1 MVETRS
7 YHISHNF
14 NVLANI
20 SSENRKKRREKE
32 KEKEEM
38 KKKKERNE
46 RERKIKTVRGNS
58 STRSYQKVHFFHA

>member
-20 SSENRKKRREKE
+20 SSENRKKTKRKRKRGRGNE
-32 KEKEEM
+32 
-38 KKKKERNE
+38 KKKERNE